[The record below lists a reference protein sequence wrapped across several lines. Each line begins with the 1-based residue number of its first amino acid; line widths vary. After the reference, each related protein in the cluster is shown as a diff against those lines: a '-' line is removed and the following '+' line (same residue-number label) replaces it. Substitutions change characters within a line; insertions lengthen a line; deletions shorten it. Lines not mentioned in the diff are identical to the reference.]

1 MNHCPIT
8 YSPCYDKTYSE
19 KGLKFLSPTL
29 KTLAL
34 LDFTAEELRAEA
46 MQRATRMSI
55 QGVQPKLS
63 AVLNIKK
70 GSFDIVD
77 KRGRYILKPQHHLF
91 PELPQNEDLTMRLA
105 ASIGIEVP
113 LHGLIYSKDGSLTY
127 FIKRFDRKGQKDK
140 VAVEDFAQLAGLGRD
155 TKYNFSME
163 KLVKLIDEYCT
174 FPAIEK
180 ARLFKIVIFSYLIG
194 NEDMHLKNY
203 SVILRNGKVE
213 LSPAYDLLNSSIL
226 LQGEFEEIAL
236 TLKGKKSNLNY
247 DVLVN
252 YFGKERCGLTDKI
265 IEKMVDTIQKALSSW
280 FELIDISFL
289 SDEMKDKYGILLQK
303 RIDNLGF
310 NISNNLF

>member
-1 MNHCPIT
+1 VNRCPIT
-8 YSPCYDKTYSE
+8 YSPCDEKTYSE
-19 KGLKFLSPTL
+19 KGLKFLSPKL

-46 MQRATRMSI
+46 MLRATKMSI

-91 PELPQNEDLTMRLA
+91 SELPQNEDLTMRMA

-140 VAVEDFAQLAGLGRD
+140 IAVEDFAQLAGLNRD

-163 KLVKLIDEYCT
+163 KLVNLIEKYCT

-180 ARLFKIVIFSYLIG
+180 ARLFKIVIFNYLIG

-213 LSPAYDLLNSSIL
+213 LSPAYDLLNTSIV

-289 SDEMKDKYGILLQK
+289 SDEMKDKYRSFLQK

-310 NISNNLF
+310 

>member
-1 MNHCPIT
+1 MNRCPIT
-8 YSPCYDKTYSE
+8 YSPCDDKTYSE

-46 MQRATRMSI
+46 MHRATKMSI

-77 KRGRYILKPQHHLF
+77 KRGKYILKPQHHLF

-105 ASIGIEVP
+105 TSIGIEVP

-140 VAVEDFAQLAGLGRD
+140 LAVEDFAQLAGLSRD

-180 ARLFKIVIFSYLIG
+180 ARLFKIVLFNYLIG

-213 LSPAYDLLNSSIL
+213 LSPAYDLLNTSIV

-236 TLKGKKSNLNY
+236 KLKGKKSNLNY
-247 DVLVN
+247 DVLIN
-252 YFGKERCGLTDKI
+252 YFGKERCGLTDRI
-265 IEKMVDTIQKALSSW
+265 IEKTVDTIQKALSSW
-280 FELIDISFL
+280 FELIEISFL
-289 SDEMKDKYGILLQK
+289 SDDMKDRYSSFLQI

-310 NISNNLF
+310 MPS

>member
-1 MNHCPIT
+1 MNRCPIT
-8 YSPCYDKTYSE
+8 YSPCDDKTYSE

-46 MQRATRMSI
+46 MHRATKMSI

-77 KRGRYILKPQHHLF
+77 KRGKYILKPQHHLF

-140 VAVEDFAQLAGLGRD
+140 LAVEDFAQLAGLSRD

-180 ARLFKIVIFSYLIG
+180 ARLFKIVLFNYLIG

-213 LSPAYDLLNSSIL
+213 LSPAYDLLNTSIV

-247 DVLVN
+247 DVLIN
-252 YFGKERCGLTDKI
+252 YFGKERCGLTDRI
-265 IEKMVDTIQKALSSW
+265 IEKTVDTIQKALSSW
-280 FELIDISFL
+280 FELIEISFL
-289 SDEMKDKYGILLQK
+289 SDDMKDRYSSFLQI

-310 NISNNLF
+310 MPS